1 MKSHSSPDVLE
12 HIAHSWGLNSSSS
25 SLSGQVFGAPIVE
38 SSAKLVWKLIWRIVC
53 HLYILKFLCMRLNIS
68 NEVFTIVAHEL
79 PSIYNCLLLFIHG
92 IA

>member
-1 MKSHSSPDVLE
+1 
-12 HIAHSWGLNSSSS
+12 
-25 SLSGQVFGAPIVE
+25 
-38 SSAKLVWKLIWRIVC
+38 
-53 HLYILKFLCMRLNIS
+53 MRLNIS